1 MAAPEAGV
9 PVEPIREAEPWETK
23 TNLEKRNGG
32 GDGGRGLQLQYTGKD
47 NQKSCSMEAHC
58 WWPMLHPGVKGD
70 DDDDDDDVRK
80 SLLLKLNK
88 RVDYILTD
96 GIKLLEK

>member
-1 MAAPEAGV
+1 
-9 PVEPIREAEPWETK
+9 
-23 TNLEKRNGG
+23 
-32 GDGGRGLQLQYTGKD
+32 
-47 NQKSCSMEAHC
+47 
-58 WWPMLHPGVKGD
+58 MLHPGVKGD